1 MNLLDKTEIQINTKT
16 DSKGKK
22 SLSVSNEEKL
32 NSVSINT
39 DFKENNIYKN
49 LIIVF
54 FILFSFFS
62 VFVFINRSNVEFNN
76 NDYSFINLISV
87 ISGTDHYTMQSI
99 VLQNNKIKII
109 INADKEKYIYNNLL
123 DIENLYSI

>member
-22 SLSVSNEEKL
+22 NLSVSNEEKL

-54 FILFSFFS
+54 FIDSLSLTNS
-62 VFVFINRSNVEFNN
+62 V
-76 NDYSFINLISV
+76 L
-87 ISGTDHYTMQSI
+87 
-99 VLQNNKIKII
+99 
-109 INADKEKYIYNNLL
+109 
-123 DIENLYSI
+123 